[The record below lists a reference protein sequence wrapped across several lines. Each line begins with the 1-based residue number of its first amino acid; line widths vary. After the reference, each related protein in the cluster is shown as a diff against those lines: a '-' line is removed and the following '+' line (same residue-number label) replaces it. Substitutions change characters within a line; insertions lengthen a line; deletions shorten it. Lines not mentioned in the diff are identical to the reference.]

1 MFNAYRTVGIVLPR
15 NADQQELT
23 AGTKKKLSGS
33 SQERAAV
40 ISKLM
45 PGAALYMDGHCLMYI
60 GNINQT
66 PYTIHALGSYFS
78 KGRLMREMKVLVSD
92 LSLQRSSGN
101 NMLNELQTA
110 IEYK

>member
-1 MFNAYRTVGIVLPR
+1 MIGVIPLFKPKT
-15 NADQQELT
+15 
-23 AGTKKKLSGS
+23 GTKKKLCGS

-78 KGRLMREMKVLVSD
+78 KCRLMREMKVLVSD

-101 NMLNELQTA
+101 TMLNELQTA